1 MPPRNKLDR
10 NRKACRRRDPNKR
23 FLVYFEGSETERI
36 YINGIRKLLR
46 ETRAPIVID
55 PGNRHGNPL
64 EIVRGA
70 KKRKEESCQ
79 TDPYDAVWCIFDVE
93 APEPHPSLDPALKL
107 ARDADIQCA
116 VSNPCFELW
125 LILHL
130 KEHNRHDTT
139 KKICQLAEQEIDS
152 YSSKVFDFDD
162 LAGGI
167 SKAVDRA
174 KILDGNYPPHAHCKQ
189 KNPWTSMWELIQF
202 LQDNGWHV

>member
-1 MPPRNKLDR
+1 MSPRSKI
-10 NRKACRRRDPNKR
+10 NRIRTANQGRQPNRR
-23 FLVYFEGSETERI
+23 FLVCFEGAETERL

-46 ETRAPIVID
+46 DARAPIVIE

-70 KKRKEESCQ
+70 KKRKEESRR

-93 APEPHPSLDPALKL
+93 SPEPHASLDPALKL
-107 ARDADIQCA
+107 ARDAGIRCA

-130 KEHNRHDTT
+130 QDCNRHHTT
-139 KKICQLAEQEIDS
+139 KKICQLAEEKIDS
-152 YSSKVFDFDD
+152 YRSKSFNFDD

-167 SKAVDRA
+167 SGAVGRA
-174 KILDGNYPPHAHCKQ
+174 RTLDANYPPHVHCRQ
-189 KNPWTSMWELIQF
+189 KNPWTSMGDLIEF
-202 LQDNGWHV
+202 LKVNGWRM